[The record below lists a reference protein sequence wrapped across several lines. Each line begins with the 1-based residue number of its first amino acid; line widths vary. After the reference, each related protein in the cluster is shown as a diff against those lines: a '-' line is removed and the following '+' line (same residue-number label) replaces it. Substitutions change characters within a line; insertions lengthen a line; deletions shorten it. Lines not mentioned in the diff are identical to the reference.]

1 MRFIKRGT
9 DLAHLKHI
17 WVAGN
22 LNYCFTE
29 ICCIFLHTI
38 IQISR
43 NSNMLQICQVCAALY
58 YGLFKWPLIPKNLA
72 QKIRFDWFKL
82 IDFSLL
88 TGGCFTRTISKRK
101 THTRAII
108 FPPPCSRLLHPR
120 PPGLKPRSDLQLE
133 LLRDTPL
140 AHPFFTS
147 SAPLRDRRR
156 KTTIV
161 NSPNQLTVAW
171 SEGVKNT
178 PFHGNNHFCI
188 TYNKPSV
195 CRRFT
200 WISFD
205 EFWTNGPK
213 TY

>member
-1 MRFIKRGT
+1 MAV
-9 DLAHLKHI
+9 DC
-17 WVAGN
+17 N
-22 LNYCFTE
+22 
-29 ICCIFLHTI
+29 
-38 IQISR
+38 
-43 NSNMLQICQVCAALY
+43 
-58 YGLFKWPLIPKNLA
+58 KNLA

-88 TGGCFTRTISKRK
+88 TGGCFTRTISKWK
-101 THTRAII
+101 SHTRAIT
-108 FPPPCSRLLHPR
+108 FPPPCSRLLHPC
-120 PPGLKPRSDLQLE
+120 PGLKPRSDLQLE
-133 LLRDTPL
+133 LLRDTLL

-147 SAPLRDRRR
+147 SAPACLRDRRR

-161 NSPNQLTVAW
+161 NRPNEWTVAS

-178 PFHGNNHFCI
+178 PFHDNKHFCI

-195 CRRFT
+195 CRQFT
-200 WISFD
+200 WLSFD